1 MSPRSLKRR
10 LTASLVVTTV
20 SALTLSA
27 CFPFSLL
34 SQVQGETSVPLTE
47 GAPAGFESYY
57 AQPVEWSFCWV
68 DVQCGTLKAPTD
80 WSDPSSAPIELALT
94 RHLAS
99 VQPAAGDI
107 FVNPGGPGESAAT
120 FISDSAD
127 RAVDANLLGAYNVVG
142 LDPRGVGA
150 STPVKCF
157 VDSADMDNALYSIPQ
172 AKRNSIAWNDE
183 ARQRSQEFGAACLKN
198 TGDLLGFVD
207 TESAARDMDMVRAA
221 LGNEKLNYLGYSYGT
236 FLGATY
242 ADLFPD
248 RVGKMVLDGAVDP
261 TATVDATADDQTIAF
276 ESALNAF
283 LAWCVNGGNCP
294 LGNSVPEATGT
305 MILLLSDVDAHPLVN
320 ADGRLL
326 GADTLVTAIANT
338 LYDDSVW
345 SYLSD
350 LLGAVLKGDPSIA
363 FESADSYNG
372 RGTDGS
378 YESNTT
384 EAFVAVN
391 CIDAP
396 VDAPVETS
404 ANTSD
409 SNTATAE
416 ITGPDEQT
424 LLRAPILGPY
434 LFSPVDI
441 CSVWPVSP
449 RGSSRPLVAAGA
461 PDLLVIGTTN
471 DPATPYADAISLS
484 QQMSSAHLVTFE
496 GEGHT
501 AYNRGNACIDDIVDR
516 YFLDGDIPP
525 ADVVCK

>member
-1 MSPRSLKRR
+1 MMPARSSNRR
-10 LTASLVVTTV
+10 LAVSLVVTTV

-27 CFPFSLL
+27 CFPLSLL
-34 SQVQGETSVPLTE
+34 SQVQGETSVPFTQ
-47 GAPAGFESYY
+47 GAPVGFESYY

-68 DVQCGTLKAPTD
+68 DVQCGTLQAPTD
-80 WSDPSSAPIELALT
+80 WSDPLSAPIELALT
-94 RHLAS
+94 RHVAS
-99 VQPAAGDI
+99 TQPAAGDL

-127 RAVDANLLGAYNVVG
+127 RAVDAKLLEAYNIVG
-142 LDPRGVGA
+142 IDPRGVGG
-150 STPVKCF
+150 STPVRCF
-157 VDSADMDNALYSIPQ
+157 IDSADMDNALYSIPK

-183 ARQRSQEFGAACLKN
+183 ARQRSQEFGAACLEN

-221 LGNEKLNYLGYSYGT
+221 LGNETLNYLGYSYGT
-236 FLGATY
+236 FLGAMY

-283 LAWCVNGGNCP
+283 LAWCVDGGNCP
-294 LGNSVPEATGT
+294 LGDSVPEATGS
-305 MILLLSDVDAHPLVN
+305 MILLLSGVDAQPLVN

-338 LYDDSVW
+338 LYDDSAW

-350 LLGAVLKGDPSIA
+350 LLGAALNGDPSIA
-363 FESADSYNG
+363 FESADTYNG
-372 RGTDGS
+372 RGPDGS
-378 YESNTT
+378 YASNTT

-391 CIDAP
+391 CIDVPADTP
-396 VDAPVETS
+396 ADIADSTS
-404 ANTSD
+404 
-409 SNTATAE
+409 ATAE
-416 ITGPDEQT
+416 VTGPDEQT

-449 RGSSRPLVAAGA
+449 RGSSRPLVADGA

-484 QQMSSAHLVTFE
+484 EQMSSAHLVTFK

-501 AYNRGNACIDDIVDR
+501 AYNRGNSCIDDIVDR
-516 YFLDGDIPP
+516 YFLDGAIPP
-525 ADVVCK
+525 ADVVCS

>member
-1 MSPRSLKRR
+1 MTSHK
-10 LTASLVVTTV
+10 TARQLAVSLVVTTV

-34 SQVQGETSVPLTE
+34 SQVQGETSVPFTQ
-47 GAPAGFESYY
+47 GAPVGFESYY

-68 DVQCGTLKAPTD
+68 DVQCGTLQAPTD
-80 WSDPSSAPIELALT
+80 WSDPLSAPIELALT

-99 VQPAAGDI
+99 IQPATGDL

-127 RAVDANLLGAYNVVG
+127 RAVDANLLQAYNIVG
-142 LDPRGVGA
+142 IDPRGVGA
-150 STPVKCF
+150 STPVTCF
-157 VDSADMDNALYSIPQ
+157 VDPADMDNALYSIPK

-183 ARQRSQEFGAACLKN
+183 AWQRSQEFGAACLEN

-221 LGNEKLNYLGYSYGT
+221 LGNETLNYLGYSYGT
-236 FLGATY
+236 FLGAMY

-283 LAWCVNGGNCP
+283 LAWCVDGGDCP
-294 LGNSVPEATGT
+294 LGDSVPEATGS
-305 MILLLSDVDAHPLVN
+305 MILLLSGVDAQPLVN

-326 GADTLVTAIANT
+326 GADTLVTSIVNT
-338 LYDDSVW
+338 LYDDSAW

-350 LLGAVLKGDPSIA
+350 LLGAVLNDDPSIA
-363 FESADSYNG
+363 FESADAYNG
-372 RGTDGS
+372 RNADGS
-378 YESNTT
+378 YASNTT
-384 EAFVAVN
+384 EAFIAVN
-391 CIDAP
+391 CIDVPTDTP
-396 VDAPVETS
+396 VDTPDS
-404 ANTSD
+404 AST
-409 SNTATAE
+409 TAQA
-416 ITGPDEQT
+416 TGPDEQT

-441 CSVWPVSP
+441 CNVWPVSP

-484 QQMSSAHLVTFE
+484 EQMSSAHLVTFE

-501 AYNRGNACIDDIVDR
+501 AYNRGNSCIDDIVDR
-516 YFLDGDIPP
+516 YFLDGAIPP
-525 ADVVCK
+525 ADIACS